1 MIPEHVKLLTECRST
16 SSTDEIRTIHK
27 ERCGTCDDESDSV
40 GCGSVAS
47 TERGDEDGRLSTE
60 GTELIDVTTIER
72 RKPNATED
80 TRRRQRKVQR
90 VSSPSRISAGSSR
103 LGLESVFVGTLSE
116 DHPPTR
122 QRKLSEESVVHEN
135 YNSMYVPIEYVLML
149 CCFQK
154 LKRNRPG
161 QRTRQK

>member
-1 MIPEHVKLLTECRST
+1 MILEHVKSLTECRST
-16 SSTDEIRTIHK
+16 SSDEIRTIHK
-27 ERCGTCDDESDSV
+27 ELCGTCDDESDSV

-47 TERGDEDGRLSTE
+47 TERGGEDGRLSAE
-60 GTELIDVTTIER
+60 GTELINVTTIER

-80 TRRRQRKVQR
+80 TRRRQRKVQH

-103 LGLESVFVGTLSE
+103 LGLESVFVGLSE
-116 DHPPTR
+116 DHPQTR

-135 YNSMYVPIEYVLML
+135 YNSIYVPIEHVLML